1 MLDDPR
7 IVRVYGTTLPPTKAP
22 AAASGGLASV
32 AAAARKAAAAAPA
45 VPPPS
50 YQEKRPAEVGVAA
63 SPTSPATVEALQKEV
78 ARLTAQLGVAGEIIA
93 PEWLQRDPSE

>member
-22 AAASGGLASV
+22 AATSGGLASV
-32 AAAARKAAAAAPA
+32 AAAARKAAAAAAPA

-63 SPTSPATVEALQKEV
+63 SPTSPPTVEALQKEA
-78 ARLTAQLGVAGEIIA
+78 ARLTAALAMRGE
-93 PEWLQRDPSE
+93 